1 MKLVLAI
8 NYTQDFVKLS
18 LFNSKDLSLV
28 KSVFSRIPLG
38 LGTERK
44 RIHLAKL
51 IEYLESASKTD
62 FIDELSPNGLISFGN
77 NLSKVSVSG
86 NNVPTFV
93 RELSNSKGGEEKISL
108 LKRRLII
115 NWNLASISFI
125 YGSKKEGGIEHFDLN
140 YNSLVKVPGMIRLF
154 RAYGFD
160 KNDFANF
167 LEAFPLIHKENRLF
181 EFLFFGLLMEEV
193 ANRMK
198 RKDKNWFQDIHEI
211 ILSGEYVS
219 FHDDLSY
226 LISLVGN
233 SLGLVGIYEVITDKY
248 NFFNSEDINLLKKTG
263 EIANYLYVP
272 TKLRSLEHN
281 LVGDRGKARQKVLLE
296 DEKIRLIEILNRD
309 SLEVMGENKK
319 SIQKVHLKGNLL
331 LIDTRD
337 FDTFHLIPLLERK
350 RVRLE
355 DIFEDWERGLKSI
368 ETKSGGGSQLK
379 EVADVVNTD
388 FQRMRFK
395 KNLSF
400 LEPINKE
407 TNVKASKG
415 VYLKRGESFGKS
427 QKVLKR
433 KLLDMGGVL
442 KARDEFVNLTNVLE
456 GQNVR
461 KGEVL
466 AKRDVLF
473 GIGRYTLRSPESGK
487 VDLKN
492 LDNGLIGLTVTKEN
506 MDAISRVE
514 GTVQRVIPNK
524 GMDMKVQA
532 LEVSL
537 LKTTGKDAV
546 GELALDFKKQI
557 DDKILFIKNHIVSI
571 SELRKLLQLGIAGI
585 IFESM
590 DYANWLT
597 LRAFLT
603 ESKLDVAVGV
613 LIGFGKVEMPEE
625 LRRKLISLEKHTIEI
640 DVKKRVMRI
649 FVGGGEKFVIQD
661 QEDLTVKKFE
671 SRDAVVSRGMSSW
684 GMNGE
689 IVSILEDSALVQ
701 FGKRDVQL
709 TSLYNLE

>member
-1 MKLVLAI
+1 MAI